1 METVDM
7 IHSSKNRIVHTSF
20 LLACLCIID
29 AVFTDIGIRQGHI
42 EELNPI
48 MRFVHDKSILLFY
61 GMKILLPAILLTLIQ
76 FAKTSTILK
85 YTVLFAL
92 IIYVVIVS
100 MHIYWIII
108 VMAFL

>member
-7 IHSSKNRIVHTSF
+7 IQPSKNRIVHTSF

-29 AVFTDIGIRQGHI
+29 AVFTDIGIRNGHI
-42 EELNPI
+42 EELNPL
-48 MRFVHDKSILLFY
+48 MRFVHDKSIFMFYLLKF
-61 GMKILLPAILLTLIQ
+61 LLPTILLTLIK

-85 YTVLFAL
+85 YIVLLAL
-92 IIYVVIVS
+92 IMYVVIIS

-108 VMAFL
+108 VMAFI